1 MKKTHAIC
9 NPLPS
14 QRGFTLI
21 ELLVVISII
30 GILASMLLPAI
41 AKAKTKA
48 QIAKAKTE
56 ISDLVGSITQY
67 KASYNRFPA
76 SQKARANTSEV
87 ESPDFTYGTMH
98 LADASGATVVLR
110 NKKGQNL
117 LSISSNNGRGYQNSN
132 AEVISI
138 LRDIEVFRNGAQ
150 AFWNKNHALN
160 PNKTDFLNVKNV
172 EGIKNSG
179 IGEDGVYRDP
189 WGNPYVITMDLN
201 YDGQT
206 RDAFYK
212 TASVSNDPT
221 GNGRKGFTGLARNG
235 NGNAFEARAE
245 LMVWSLGPDGQAD
258 YNTPAGKGV
267 NKDNILSW
275 Q

>member
-1 MKKTHAIC
+1 MKKTHGTR
-9 NPLPS
+9 NSFPS

-76 SQKARANTSEV
+76 SQKARGNTSE

-98 LADASGATVVLR
+98 LVDASGSSAVLK

-117 LSISSNNGRGYQNSN
+117 VSIASNNGRGYQNSN

-138 LRDIEVFRNGAQ
+138 LRDIEVFRSGAQ
-150 AFWNKNHALN
+150 AFWNKNHQLN

-189 WGNPYVITMDLN
+189 WGNPYMITMDLN

-221 GNGRKGFTGLARNG
+221 GSGRKGFTGLARNG
-235 NGNAFEARAE
+235 NGNVFEARAE

>member
-1 MKKTHAIC
+1 MKKTHAIH
-9 NPLPS
+9 NGPPR
-14 QRGFTLI
+14 QWGFTLI

-30 GILASMLLPAI
+30 GVLASMLLPAI

-56 ISDLVGSITQY
+56 IADLVGAITQY
-67 KASYNRFPA
+67 KGSYNRFPA
-76 SQKARANTSEV
+76 SVKARANTSED
-87 ESPDFTYGTMH
+87 SPDFTYATVH
-98 LADASGATVVLR
+98 LNDASGSTTVLR

-117 LSISSNNGRGYQNSN
+117 ASITSNNGKGYQNSN
-132 AEVISI
+132 AEVVSI

-150 AFWNKNHALN
+150 AFWNKNHQLN
-160 PNKTDFLNVKNV
+160 PNKTDFLNVKNA

-189 WGNPYVITMDLN
+189 WGNPYIITMDLN

-221 GNGRKGFTGLARNG
+221 GNGRKGLTGLSRNG
-235 NGNAFEARAE
+235 NGNVFEARAE
-245 LMVWSLGPDGQAD
+245 LMVWSMGPDGLVD
-258 YNTPAGKGV
+258 YNASAGKGF
-267 NKDNILSW
+267 NKDNVLSW